1 MTWYKCD
8 ACGSSVCWCH
18 PSEDW
23 GVAENCM
30 YDVGVPV
37 NWRKSSRPKPK
48 QRKKKE
54 TTFEKTFDPMKGLVW
69 VS

>member
-23 GVAENCM
+23 GIAENCM

-37 NWRKSSRPKPK
+37 NWRKTSRPKPK
-48 QRKKKE
+48 QRKKKQ
-54 TTFEKTFDPMKGLVW
+54 
-69 VS
+69 